1 MIAIQMT
8 ATVTRRHSLLLF
20 LDYEVCF
27 LPLITLIYLGDDE
40 VMRNIAIKIKKNEY
54 WTGSDVEIPTPKIPA
69 ERFFNRTLDSNG
81 ILVNKII
88 FFSIGYLASP
98 FSFYPSTKQKSS
110 TKYSGIFIFFEIDK
124 ESLLTFFVFHRSLV
138 SRTT

>member
-40 VMRNIAIKIKKNEY
+40 VMRNIAIKIKKMNIEQY
-54 WTGSDVEIPTPKIPA
+54 QTLKYPPQTFQPNGSSIEPLIPMA
-69 ERFFNRTLDSNG
+69 
-81 ILVNKII
+81 
-88 FFSIGYLASP
+88 Y
-98 FSFYPSTKQKSS
+98 
-110 TKYSGIFIFFEIDK
+110 
-124 ESLLTFFVFHRSLV
+124 
-138 SRTT
+138 

>member
-54 WTGSDVEIPTPKIPA
+54 
-69 ERFFNRTLDSNG
+69 
-81 ILVNKII
+81 
-88 FFSIGYLASP
+88 
-98 FSFYPSTKQKSS
+98 
-110 TKYSGIFIFFEIDK
+110 
-124 ESLLTFFVFHRSLV
+124 
-138 SRTT
+138 